1 MSRFIVIETAMW
13 LDLIVPVYDSF
24 NRTKSWSSPFYLA
37 KESLNL
43 AISLRMIY
51 PRSDMSNSVIFKE
64 FSESVVSSLR
74 IS

>member
-1 MSRFIVIETAMW
+1 MW

-37 KESLNL
+37 EESLDL

-64 FSESVVSSLR
+64 FSESVVSSLW